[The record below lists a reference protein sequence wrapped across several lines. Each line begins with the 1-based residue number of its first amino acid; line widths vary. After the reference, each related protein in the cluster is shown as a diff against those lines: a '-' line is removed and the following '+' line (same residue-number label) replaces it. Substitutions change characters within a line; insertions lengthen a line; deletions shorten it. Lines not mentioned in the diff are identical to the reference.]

1 MIVISK
7 TNNYSIFIS
16 ETCLI
21 GEIFIP
27 NSVLNVFDNLKMQDI
42 KSILVEIQH
51 VYSHYKY
58 ETGVYKNTKSNFIQ
72 LYIANITEHTNL
84 DVKNVYI
91 NKSISQQI
99 WYDTISVKK
108 QDKCTITEFHDKHA
122 NKRYMYVKFNQEGV

>member
-27 NSVLNVFDNLKMQDI
+27 NTVLNVFDKLEMRDI
-42 KSILVEIQH
+42 KSILVELQH

-58 ETGVYKNTKSNFIQ
+58 EKAVFKNTRSNFMQ
-72 LYIANITEHTNL
+72 LYMANITESANL
-84 DVKNVYI
+84 DIENVYI
-91 NKSISQQI
+91 NKSIPQQI

-108 QDKCTITEFHDKHA
+108 QDKYTITEFHDKHA
-122 NKRYMYVKFNQEGV
+122 NKRYFYIKFNQEGV